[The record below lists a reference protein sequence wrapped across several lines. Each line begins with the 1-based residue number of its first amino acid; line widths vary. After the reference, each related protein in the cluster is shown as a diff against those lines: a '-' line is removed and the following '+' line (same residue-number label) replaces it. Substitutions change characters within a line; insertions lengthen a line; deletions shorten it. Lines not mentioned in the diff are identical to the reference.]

1 VTWAEHRISSLR
13 HCGRSFGLHVLVA
26 LVGLAFALLAA
37 LAGTTGVTPSCATS
51 AAA

>member
-1 VTWAEHRISSLR
+1 MGRAQDQLAAPLR
-13 HCGRSFGLHVLVA
+13 TIVGLHVLVA

-37 LAGTTGVTPSCATS
+37 LAETTGVTPSCATS